1 MTADTSAASLVT
13 AHTRYVASADGVRVR
28 TEHLGALANPVE
40 MVPAGSGHIS
50 DGRPAHG
57 GQRKVK
63 L

>member
-1 MTADTSAASLVT
+1 
-13 AHTRYVASADGVRVR
+13 VR

-40 MVPAGSGHIS
+40 MVLAGSGHKS
-50 DGRPAHG
+50 DGRPAYG